1 MRRVLYI
8 GAIALALIVIWLL
21 SVLLPVAGTFQTLKP
36 KLVEV
41 CTSLDVFPGTE
52 DIAIDHATGLAFVS
66 ATDRRTD
73 RGGGIFLIDLDNPVS
88 ATRVSP
94 PDQADFHPHGISLWH
109 GTGSETR
116 LFAISHASNGDDTVE
131 IFDVAEGGSLSHLES
146 ISFPA
151 MYSPNDLL
159 AVGPRQF
166 YASNDRGED
175 TGLIGTLEPYFGLP
189 LSSAVYYDG
198 TDGRRI
204 KKGLVTSNGINQS
217 LDGKTIYI
225 AEPLKRRIK
234 VYDRDISTGELTRR
248 ATIKVN
254 TAPDNI
260 DVDQDGTI
268 WVAGHSE
275 IFKFLAHAQDAAK
288 AAPSH
293 VVKIDPDSHA
303 VEDVFISIDGEI
315 NASSVGAVLGD
326 TLLVGAVFDSNVMI
340 CPLP

>member
-1 MRRVLYI
+1 MKRILYI
-8 GAIALALIVIWLL
+8 SAIALALAFAWLL
-21 SVLLPVAGTFQTLKP
+21 AVILPVAGTFQSLEP
-36 KLVEV
+36 KLVEA

-52 DIAIDHATGLAFVS
+52 DIAIDHATNLAFVS

-73 RGGGIFLIDLDNPVS
+73 RGGGIFLIDLENPGS

-94 PDQADFHPHGISLWH
+94 PDLSDFHPHGISLWH
-109 GTGSETR
+109 GTGSEAR
-116 LFAISHASNGDDTVE
+116 LFAISHGSNGDDTVE
-131 IFDVAEGGSLSHLES
+131 IFNVAEGGSLAHIES
-146 ISFPA
+146 ISFA
-151 MYSPNDLL
+151 EMYSPNDLL

-166 YASNDRGED
+166 YATNDRGEKR
-175 TGLIGTLEPYFGLP
+175 GIVGTLEQYFGLP

-204 KKGLVTSNGINQS
+204 TKGLVAANGINQS
-217 LDGKTIYI
+217 LDGKTVYI
-225 AEPLKRRIK
+225 AELLKRRIR
-234 VYDRDISTGELTRR
+234 VFDRDIATGELTRR

-260 DVDQDGTI
+260 DVDQDGTLWI
-268 WVAGHSE
+268 GGHSE
-275 IFKFLAHAQDAAK
+275 IFKFLAHAKDAAET
-288 AAPSH
+288 APSH
-293 VVKIDPDSHA
+293 VIKIDPNSHA